1 MKSSA
6 LNRELETEYTI
17 FIFGTK
23 DYRGYINKCR
33 NKLGLSCAKLR
44 SS

>member
-1 MKSSA
+1 LFVKLCHARQIEFASEEEK
-6 LNRELETEYTI
+6 REEE
-17 FIFGTK
+17 K
-23 DYRGYINKCR
+23 RE